1 MGWKERG
8 WYLGDHASDLFDSNG
23 NAGPTVWANGR
34 VVGAWAQTEAGEVV
48 VEPLARL
55 DAATRAGLDAERGR
69 LAAWLGDVRIRP
81 RFGTQ
86 LAKELAMRS
95 GEASRRRSAIS
106 ARPVGPRGTLPEAG

>member
-48 VEPLARL
+48 VEPFARL
-55 DAATRAGLDAERGR
+55 DAATRAGLDTQRGR
-69 LAAWLGDVRIRP
+69 LAAWLGNVRIRP
-81 RFGTQ
+81 RFGTP
-86 LAKELAMRS
+86 LGKELATRS
-95 GEASRRRSAIS
+95 GQASRGRSAIS
-106 ARPVGPRGTLPEAG
+106 PRPVRPRGALPEAR